1 MRNYDLGKL
10 GEDFAAGILE
20 DRGFLIL
27 ERNYRCPFGEIDIIA
42 EKAGKLSFVEVK
54 TRATLRFGR
63 PAEAVNQQKQRR
75 IRRAAGFYMQ
85 RERGAGCAGVSFQV
99 IEILYNTIEN
109 AF

>member
-20 DRGFLIL
+20 DRGFRIL

-42 EKAGKLSFVEVK
+42 EKAGELIFVEVK

-63 PAEAVNQQKQRR
+63 PAEAVTQQKQRR

-85 RERGAGCAGVSFQV
+85 RERCAGCAGVSFQV